1 MIKKILLILA
11 AIFLTYQSYILVTR
25 IHNFQAESWIALF
38 FIAWIINLFITG
50 IFAFSGFALPTQKL
64 LPESFYTVRNP
75 SALKKIYQ
83 SLNVDFFR
91 TFLLATVWRNKEMR
105 KGYFNGK
112 KTGISNL
119 ITQSKKSEFGHFL
132 PFVIINGVAIYFFM
146 IGHYTLAIFTLAFNF
161 IGNFY
166 PVLLQR
172 HHRMRIQRLQ
182 KIKQARSIK

>member
-83 SLNVDFFR
+83 SLNVNLFR

-105 KGYFNGK
+105 KGLL
-112 KTGISNL
+112 GIDEG
-119 ITQSKKSEFGHFL
+119 SKSFK
-132 PFVIINGVAIYFFM
+132 
-146 IGHYTLAIFTLAFNF
+146 
-161 IGNFY
+161 
-166 PVLLQR
+166 
-172 HHRMRIQRLQ
+172 RI
-182 KIKQARSIK
+182 